1 MKILFFVYR
10 FWPEVG
16 GVEKYIHQLA
26 RALDGMGHAVRILT
40 PAHRPDLPL
49 HETRDG
55 LEIHRFPGYRSP
67 ARAGLRLM
75 RLHNLFRWADVI
87 HVSNTHVLEYF
98 YRMVAWTL
106 PDRPVFL
113 TRHGMSY
120 IYPVPESEMARA
132 RRSLAWVD
140 GVVHDGCF
148 IEKHLGVAPT
158 IVPDQGLWPEAD
170 DLPVIP
176 EPPPDS
182 AVFVG
187 RLDADSGIQTYVDAI
202 ACLRDQHRQ
211 TITLQVYGGGSLEE
225 HLRRKAERQRLPIV
239 FHGWQ
244 PGAQERI
251 TDGCFAFVAGR
262 MAMQEA
268 MARRR
273 MVVAAFVDPLKRDYV
288 CGEPFSPHVVA
299 GENARSIAVQVAYY
313 AAHEEERRQH
323 VEAAFAYARRLSWK
337 NTAAAY
343 LQLWSG
349 TGAPQSPRHRLSRLD
364 RIRLALQLRAEARDP
379 DRRPGTHE
387 PLHRCR
393 LPIPAPQ

>member
-16 GVEKYIHQLA
+16 GVEKYIQQLA

-40 PAHRPDLPL
+40 PAHRPGLPS
-49 HETRDG
+49 HEAIEG
-55 LEIHRFPGYRSP
+55 LDIYRFPGHRSP
-67 ARAGLRLM
+67 MRAWLHLM
-75 RLHNLFRWADVI
+75 RLHRLFRWADVI

-120 IYPVPESEMARA
+120 AYPVPESEMARA
-132 RRSLAWVD
+132 RRSLEWVD

-148 IEKHLGVAPT
+148 IEKHLGVRPD

-187 RLDADSGIQTYVDAI
+187 RLDADSGIQIYVDAI
-202 ACLRDQHRQ
+202 ACLRDRHRR
-211 TITLQVYGGGSLEE
+211 TITLHVYGGGSLEE

-244 PGAQERI
+244 ADAQERI

-273 MVVAAFVDPLKRDYV
+273 LVVPAIVDPLKRDYV

-299 GENARSIAVQVAYY
+299 GDSAEKIACQVAYY
-313 AAHEEERRQH
+313 ATHEEERRQR
-323 VEAAFAYARRLSWK
+323 VEAAFAYARQLSWRK
-337 NTAAAY
+337 TAAAY
-343 LQLWSG
+343 LGLWRSV
-349 TGAPQSPRHRLSRLD
+349 GATESRRRLTRLD
-364 RIRLALQLRAEARDP
+364 CIRIALHLRAEAHNP
-379 DRRPGTHE
+379 DRRPDALPRPRPRGL
-387 PLHRCR
+387 PL
-393 LPIPAPQ
+393 PTPQ